1 MIHTIDAAQINEEIV
16 RNSNKLMI
24 VDFYADWC
32 MPCQMLAPILTELD
46 KKYKEVEFY
55 RINIDEAQEFSL
67 LNEISAVPTLLFYR
81 EGEVVERVVGLN
93 SIDKLSSIIETYYK
107 EN

>member
-1 MIHTIDAAQINEEIV
+1 MIHTIDATQINEEIV